1 MPTILQP
8 YVELWSITPDAQ
20 ALIERCGRICWKSED
35 KVCIGSDKA
44 FIKMLKSK
52 KHISVIEHA
61 VATFFI
67 RTDRG
72 ISHEIVRHRIASYSQ
87 ESTRYCNY
95 GKKGGEIFVI
105 QPSGMAHEEAV
116 EWLAAVTDAERHYL
130 NMLKLG
136 SPPQRARSVLPT
148 CTKTDI
154 AVTMNFRSW
163 LNFIDLR
170 AKSPP
175 AHPDIAPL
183 AQAIQAELIR
193 SATEV
198 FDTEGKA

>member
-1 MPTILQP
+1 MPSILQP
-8 YVELWSITPDAQ
+8 HVELWSITDKAEE
-20 ALIERCGRICWKSED
+20 LIERCGRICWKSED
-35 KVCIGSDKA
+35 KICPGSEEK

-52 KHISVIEHA
+52 RHVSVIEHA
-61 VATFFI
+61 SATFFI

-95 GKKGGEIFVI
+95 GKKNGEIFVI
-105 QPSGMAHEEAV
+105 KPIDMPDV
-116 EWLAAVTDAERHYL
+116 EHAIWWQAMLDAERHYL
-130 NMLKLG
+130 NLLSVG

-163 LNFIDLR
+163 LNFISLR

-183 AQAIQAELIR
+183 AQAIQKILVEKAKTVFAEE
-193 SATEV
+193 TV
-198 FDTEGKA
+198 

>member
-8 YVELWSITPDAQ
+8 HVELWSITDKAQ
-20 ALIERCGRICWKSED
+20 ELIERCGRLCWKSED
-35 KVCIGSDKA
+35 KACPGSDVA

-52 KHISVIEHA
+52 KHISVVEHA

-95 GKKGGEIFVI
+95 GKKNGEIFVI
-105 QPSGMAHEEAV
+105 KPSGMPDVEAAIWWRAMQAA
-116 EWLAAVTDAERHYL
+116 EAAYLELLAV
-130 NMLKLG
+130 G

-163 LNFIDLR
+163 LNFISLR

-183 AQAIQAELIR
+183 AQAIQTILVERAK
-193 SATEV
+193 AV
-198 FDTEGKA
+198 FTDDPA

>member
-1 MPTILQP
+1 MPTILEP
-8 YVELWSITPDAQ
+8 SVELWSITPDAQ
-20 ALIERCGRICWKSED
+20 QLIERCGRICWKSED
-35 KVCIGSDKA
+35 KACAGSDKA

-72 ISHEIVRHRIASYSQ
+72 ISHEIVRHRLASYSQ

-95 GKKGGEIFVI
+95 GKKNGEIFVI
-105 QPSGMAHEEAV
+105 KPSGMGDEEAA
-116 EWLAAVTDAERHYL
+116 EWWEAMQDAERHYL
-130 NMLKLG
+130 NMLKKG

-183 AQAIQAELIR
+183 AQAIQAVLIKR
-193 SATEV
+193 ATDV
-198 FDTEGKA
+198 FDTEAKA